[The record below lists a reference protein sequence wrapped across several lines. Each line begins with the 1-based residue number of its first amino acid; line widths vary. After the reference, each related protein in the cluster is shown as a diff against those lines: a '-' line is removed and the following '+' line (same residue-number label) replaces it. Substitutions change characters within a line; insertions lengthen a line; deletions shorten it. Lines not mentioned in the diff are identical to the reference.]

1 MAVYNTFSCGEI
13 IEGTYRG
20 VHYKYQCEEDS
31 RMGSSCNYGVGTD
44 LLTGEKVFLKKYNN
58 PTILVDW
65 FDDFVAY
72 QEELKKRIDNCPA
85 IQNCVYKLK
94 NFFVD
99 EKNWYC
105 QAVEFIDGAKDL
117 EKYLEEPETTWDQRK
132 TFAKIFMHAM
142 KVFHTECRIVHADL
156 KPANLLLIP
165 QGAGSRVKIIDL
177 DRPIFTDFR
186 DIPWEEEDGHI
197 GSPGYFSP
205 EHLRRQRPTEK
216 SDIFTCGIILHELL
230 VKSGHPFG
238 HESDLTIYENSY
250 DPNRVPE
257 LWGSFGSNELD
268 LRIARL
274 LNRCLDPNPDNRPTA
289 KELHEGLIARPSV
302 SDTPVRSHPGP
313 ICSSPKV
320 KRRPGMA
327 DIVFLIDATGSMK
340 PCIDALRNEI
350 TNFLHLLEKG
360 EDGILPVENWRA
372 RVVGYRDY
380 EYDSRPELEQWYGG
394 WLVDNPFTNNP
405 RELIKQLKNLGAY
418 GGGDDPNES
427 MQDALLMTIN
437 AGVLDS
443 IDAPVSPEDNKK
455 WRPGGVGHV
464 IILITD
470 AGFKP
475 FTHPAYQGY
484 TFLDVYN
491 AIKQHHIAL
500 YGIIPESSQ
509 YDETYGRIPKASFS
523 TCGLGG
529 VDGMNDV
536 LKEHS
541 KFVEILDRLRAG
553 ISISSE
559 EMIAM
564 PDR

>member
-1 MAVYNTFSCGEI
+1 MAYNTFERGKI

-20 VHYKYQCEEDS
+20 VHYRYQCDEES

-44 LLTGEKVFLKKYNN
+44 MLTGEKVFLKKYNN
-58 PTILVDW
+58 PTTLVDW

-72 QEELKKRIDNCPA
+72 QEELKKRIDNCPS
-85 IQNCVYKLK
+85 IQDCVYKLK

-99 EKNWYC
+99 EKDWYW

-117 EKYLEEPETTWDQRK
+117 DKYLQEPGTTWEQRK

-142 KVFHTECRIVHADL
+142 KVFHVKCKIVHADL

-165 QGAGSRVKIIDL
+165 QGDGYRVKLIDL

-186 DIPWEEEDGHI
+186 DIPWEEDDGHI

-205 EHLRRQRPTEK
+205 EHLRGQRPTEK

-230 VKSGHPFG
+230 AKCGHPFDRQ
-238 HESDLTIYENSY
+238 SDLAIYESSY

-257 LWGSFGSNELD
+257 LWGSFGSRELD
-268 LRIARL
+268 ERIARL
-274 LNRCLDPNPDNRPTA
+274 LNRCLDPNPNNRPTA
-289 KELHEGLIARPSV
+289 EELHAGLIARPSI
-302 SDTPVRSHPGP
+302 SDTIVWSDPGT
-313 ICSSPKV
+313 ISSRPMV
-320 KRRPGMA
+320 ARRPGMA
-327 DIVFLIDATGSMK
+327 DIVFLIDTTGSMQ
-340 PCIDALRNEI
+340 PCINALKDEI

-380 EYDSRPELEQWYGG
+380 EFDNHPECAWYGG
-394 WLVDNPFTNNP
+394 WLVDNPFTSEP
-405 RELIKQLKNLGAY
+405 KEIVKQLKALRAI
-418 GGGDDPNES
+418 GGGQDPKES
-427 MQDALLMTIN
+427 LQDALMLTIN

-443 IDAPVSPEDNKK
+443 LDVPVNTTDNKK

-470 AGFKP
+470 AGFNEFSYP
-475 FTHPAYQGY
+475 LYRGFT
-484 TFLDVYN
+484 FRDVLN
-491 AIKQHHIAL
+491 SIKQQRIAM
-500 YGIIPESSQ
+500 YGIIPESEQ
-509 YDETYGRIPKASFS
+509 YDSTYGRVPKASFS
-523 TCGLGG
+523 TCGSGA
-529 VDGMNDV
+529 DGMRAV
-536 LKEHS
+536 LQERS
-541 KFVEILDRLRAG
+541 KFIEILDRLRAG

-559 EMIAM
+559 EMLAM